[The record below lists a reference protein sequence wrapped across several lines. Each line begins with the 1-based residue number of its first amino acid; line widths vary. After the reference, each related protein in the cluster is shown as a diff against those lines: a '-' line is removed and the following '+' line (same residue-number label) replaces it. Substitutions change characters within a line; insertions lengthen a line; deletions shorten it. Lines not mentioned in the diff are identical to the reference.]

1 MHGNYSASAV
11 ALALLVIGLAPIGR
25 ASAFPDQP
33 VLSATEIIDSP
44 MYKSPDLP
52 KPTVEWVFPEGAI
65 KLWLEA
71 LKRPDAETKY
81 RAADAIARARA
92 QGVKGFESAVN
103 PLLNLLEQ
111 PREHPT
117 ARVAAARALVALD
130 ARNTAPQLLHQ
141 LQTADDDL
149 RDVIE
154 PALARWDHRP
164 IRAVWL
170 ARCKE
175 AEPRSRQ
182 LVLAIQGLA
191 LVREEAAVDPLR
203 KLVLSDRA
211 PPVHRLEAAR
221 ALGQL
226 REAGLEKDAEG
237 LSASTEFVGRLCAVR
252 MLGRHSSPSAIQLL
266 QRLTLDKHPVV
277 AGDAVERL
285 LAVDAKH
292 VVPTLKDILASPD
305 PRLRSLGVAVLFREP
320 STEHIALLSQRLDDV
335 HPDVRGKAREAL
347 RELATKKEWRDLII
361 ARATEALASQ
371 SWRSLEQA
379 TLLLAQLDHK
389 TAAARFVELLDFAKP
404 EVFVA
409 AAWGLRK
416 LNVPETLPAAAGHI
430 KARVQQLKNPPSDP
444 RAPRLPYNIVDLE
457 MSQLLQFIGTQRYT
471 QADTLLRSF
480 IPRAERGHP
489 APQESRAAAIWALGM
504 LYEGKNP
511 SDLAALLVERLS
523 DTTSRPPED
532 FRVRWMSALSLGRMK
547 AKDWLTTIAAQRL
560 TAEPSDDPVSNA
572 SGWAVEQITGEKM
585 PPPRTIRKTQRD
597 WFLIPRD

>member
-1 MHGNYSASAV
+1 MHGIRSAIAL
-11 ALALLVIGLAPIGR
+11 ALALLVIMLVLAGQ
-25 ASAFPDQP
+25 ASAFPDRSVP
-33 VLSATEIIDSP
+33 SATEIIDSP

-52 KPTVEWVFPEGAI
+52 KPTVELVFPEGAI

-81 RAADAIARARA
+81 RAADAIVRARK
-92 QGVKGFESAVN
+92 QGVKGLEAAVN
-103 PLLNLLEQ
+103 PLMDLLEQ
-111 PREHPT
+111 PREHSIV
-117 ARVAAARALVALD
+117 RVAAARALVALD
-130 ARNTAPQLLHQ
+130 ARSAAPQFFQQ

-164 IRAVWL
+164 SRAVWL

-191 LVREEAAVDPLR
+191 LVREEEADDPLR
-203 KLVLSDRA
+203 KIVLSDRS
-211 PPVHRLEAAR
+211 PPAHRLEAAR

-226 REAGLEKDAEG
+226 RESGLEKDAEG

-252 MLGRHSSPSAIQLL
+252 MLERHSSPSAIQLL
-266 QRLTLDKHPVV
+266 QRLTLDKHSVV

-292 VVPTLKDILASPD
+292 VVPTLKDILASAD
-305 PRLRSLGVAVLFREP
+305 PRVRSLGVEVLFRKP
-320 STEHIALLSQRLDDV
+320 SREHIALLSQRLDDV
-335 HPDVRGKAREAL
+335 HPEVRGKARQAL
-347 RELATKKEWRDLII
+347 RELAATKEWRDQVIP
-361 ARATEALASQ
+361 RATEALASQ
-371 SWRSLEQA
+371 NWRSLEQA

-389 TAAARFVELLDFAKP
+389 LVAARFVELLDFGKP

-416 LNVPETLPAAAGHI
+416 LNVPGTLPAAAEHI

-444 RAPRLPYNIVDLE
+444 RAPRLPYAIVEHEL
-457 MSQLLQFIGTQRYT
+457 SQLLQFIGVQRYT
-471 QADTLLRSF
+471 PADALLRSF
-480 IPRAERGHP
+480 IPRASRGNP
-489 APQESRAAAIWALGM
+489 APQEARAAAIWALGM

-547 AKDWLTTIAAQRL
+547 AKDWLSTIAAQRL

-572 SGWAVEQITGEKM
+572 SGWAMEQITGEKM

-597 WFLIPRD
+597 WFLIPRE